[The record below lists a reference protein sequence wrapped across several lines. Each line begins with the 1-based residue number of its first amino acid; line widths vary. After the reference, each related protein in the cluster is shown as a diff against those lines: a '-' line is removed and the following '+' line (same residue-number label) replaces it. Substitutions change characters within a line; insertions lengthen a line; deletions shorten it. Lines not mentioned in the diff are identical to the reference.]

1 MKKLI
6 AFVLTL
12 IAGKSYSQ
20 EITNPPGLFNPVP
33 YGFSHVVSIPANSR
47 LVFVAGQ
54 GGEENTD
61 GRLSPDFRTQLQHS
75 LKNIKTALQSQGI
88 PMSKV
93 VKITTLIVNHD
104 AGKLKILTEEV
115 EKVWPG
121 KKFPVNT
128 LIPVPALA
136 IEGMLVEIDAIAV
149 K

>member
-6 AFVLTL
+6 AFLLTL
-12 IAGKSYSQ
+12 AAGKSYSQ
-20 EITNPPGLFNPVP
+20 EITNPAGLFNPVP
-33 YGFSHVVSIPANSR
+33 YGFSHVVSIPANSK

-61 GRLSPDFRTQLQHS
+61 GRLSPDFRTQLRHS
-75 LKNIKTALQSQGI
+75 LNNIRIALQTQGI

-104 AGKLKILTEEV
+104 AGKLKILIEEA
-115 EKVWPG
+115 EKVWPD
-121 KKFPVNT
+121 KRFPVNT